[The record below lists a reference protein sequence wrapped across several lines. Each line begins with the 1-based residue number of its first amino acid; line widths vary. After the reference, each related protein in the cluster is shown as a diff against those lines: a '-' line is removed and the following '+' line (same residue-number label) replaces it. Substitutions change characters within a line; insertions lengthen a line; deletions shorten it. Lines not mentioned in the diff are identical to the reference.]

1 MVLERTPRH
10 DSQANPAERA
20 IRTLEEH
27 VKVLRLDFEKR
38 TGTDSRLWPWLIR
51 HAGWLDARFRVKTN
65 GATPHQDAHDS
76 TCSSER
82 LPFGELVLFRI
93 PLPHTRRTNQN
104 RGDSGWGNGRDGG
117 FWCGR
122 LDEDNAHTTISENV
136 REIAR
141 TVRRLPLS
149 QRVDVSLLKRVKGLP
164 WDGQGLV
171 RRGRPPKLVLP
182 EPSRLEK
189 HFELA
194 NRRL

>member
-1 MVLERTPRH
+1 M
-10 DSQANPAERA
+10 
-20 IRTLEEH
+20 
-27 VKVLRLDFEKR
+27 
-38 TGTDSRLWPWLIR
+38 
-51 HAGWLDARFRVKTN
+51 KTN

-82 LPFGELVLFRI
+82 LLFGELLLFRI

-104 RGDSGWGNGRDGG
+104 RGDSGWGNG

-141 TVRRLPLS
+141 IVRRLPLS

-182 EPSRLEK
+182 ELSMAETGRNISNWRIIACDEAATSQKQNSGSCSRRGNDEVEE
-189 HFELA
+189 HSVDTGHW
-194 NRRL
+194 